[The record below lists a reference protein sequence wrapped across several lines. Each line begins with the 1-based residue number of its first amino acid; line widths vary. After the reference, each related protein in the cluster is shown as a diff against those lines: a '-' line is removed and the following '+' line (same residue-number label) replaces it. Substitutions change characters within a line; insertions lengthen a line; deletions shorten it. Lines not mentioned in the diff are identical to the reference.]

1 MTYHIIAIL
10 GKAGKD
16 REGNLVK
23 STYSKDSYLKVSGL
37 KNGDFYN
44 STHCLI
50 ESFGESSTYTFLGTS
65 DSIEFQNDIFANHPQ
80 CKAIFETNKPIVLG
94 DNELESVF
102 HQILESIKSAK
113 ENNIILDITHGFRHQ
128 PIIASFAST
137 LGQINTQ
144 KSITLLFAKELK
156 PREEYQ
162 YISLEKYSQ
171 ISLITLSLQTFVQT
185 LSVPNIVDKKE
196 YPFIDILTRF
206 SNALHANAFAQIFGQ
221 LNNAKNELQKIKN
234 NVRFGGL
241 EKILDEVERILE
253 AFETI
258 KNIKEQYKQYYEI
271 SRFMNEKGYYL
282 IAITYIKEAIP
293 LYVSDK
299 LKDFTKRNVR
309 PYDKSK
315 AIEEMIKGNPLDRT
329 VFDDVDYLD
338 KKLKKQNFDGLK
350 MMIENISKIRNDL
363 AHINPK
369 PKELTEIKNSLN
381 ATLEDFKNKCLI
393 QDCLKNL

>member
-1 MTYHIIAIL
+1 MSYHIIAIL
-10 GKAGKD
+10 GLAGKNRD
-16 REGNLVK
+16 GSLTK
-23 STYSKDSYLKVSGL
+23 STYSKDNNLKISEL
-37 KNGDFYN
+37 KNGEFIN

-50 ESFGESSTYTFLGTS
+50 ESFGESATYTLMGTS
-65 DSIEFQNDIFANHPQ
+65 DSIAFQQSIFANLPQ
-80 CKAIFETNKPIVLG
+80 CKAIFDKYPPV
-94 DNELESVF
+94 ESSDIEDIF
-102 HQILESIKSAK
+102 HQILESIKEAK
-113 ENNIILDITHGFRHQ
+113 EDNIILDITHGFRHQ

-144 KSITLLFAKELK
+144 KSITLLFAKEIV
-156 PREEYQ
+156 PREKYQ

-185 LSVPNIVDKKE
+185 LSVPQNIVDKKE
-196 YPFIDILTRF
+196 YPFIDTLTRF

-221 LNNAKNELQKIKN
+221 LNEAKNELQKIKN
-234 NVRFGGL
+234 SVRFGGL

-293 LYVSDK
+293 LYVSHK

-369 PKELTEIKNSLN
+369 PKELTEIKKSLN
-381 ATLEDFKNKCLI
+381 STLEDFKNKCLI